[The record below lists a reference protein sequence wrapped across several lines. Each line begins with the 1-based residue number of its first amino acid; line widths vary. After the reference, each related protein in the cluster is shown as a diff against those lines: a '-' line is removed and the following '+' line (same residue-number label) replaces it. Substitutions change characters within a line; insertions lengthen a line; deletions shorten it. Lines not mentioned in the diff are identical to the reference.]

1 MVVYYKPNI
10 LQFEWFETGL
20 NMTFKNVFQSE
31 RSEWIIDNVWSCLQ
45 LYVNSLFYFL
55 LFPYIMNFVVFE
67 CSKL

>member
-10 LQFEWFETGL
+10 LQFVWFETGL

-45 LYVNSLFYFL
+45 LYVNSLYFFL
-55 LFPYIMNFVVFE
+55 AISTYYELCGI
-67 CSKL
+67 